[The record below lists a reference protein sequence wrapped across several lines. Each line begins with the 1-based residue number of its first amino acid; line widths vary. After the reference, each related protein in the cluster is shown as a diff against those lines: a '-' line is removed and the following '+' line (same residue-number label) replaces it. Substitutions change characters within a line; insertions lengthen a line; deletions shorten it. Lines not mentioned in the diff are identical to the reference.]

1 MFLATPAMAEAMHLS
16 QQSSRPSRISRCSSR
31 ARRLVAREDEELE
44 RIVGQEAGSITV
56 DTSDGRVV
64 LRGHRALLGRAL
76 SRAEGRLFGTGRRE
90 GDGIGLSRTS
100 RTGLTQGHWLL

>member
-1 MFLATPAMAEAMHLS
+1 MHLS

-64 LRGHRALLGRAL
+64 LKGTVHSWAERLAARKVTHPALGV
-76 SRAEGRLFGTGRRE
+76 RE
-90 GDGIGLSRTS
+90 SDGIGLTGTS
-100 RTGLTQGHWLL
+100 RTGLTQGH